1 MTQHIARQLLALSLI
16 FVAVPALATISET
29 KEEKAPPPHSSAGK
43 ITSHS
48 KHDTTLGKMSA
59 SDRAEARRKHTALAR
74 SASRARAQERS
85 AVSRSRKA
93 SDQKISRT
101 LAYNKRRQPAIDLA
115 QNRLNEAKA
124 LVAEYSPSN
133 QPRNSLLTT
142 PDQPARFGNRFT
154 LADKSQTVGSPLSG
168 LSNELPG
175 GSEQKPV
182 ANTTEYARLQETA
195 YSFLGA
201 RYVFGGDRED
211 ALDCSSFT
219 QQVFRKM
226 GINLPRT
233 AREQFAVGQV
243 VQKGDLQK
251 GDLLFFETYAPG
263 ASHVGI
269 YIGDRK
275 MVHASSADHAV
286 VVSSLDQP
294 RFLSK
299 YIGARRMSNDL
310 YIRDTAQ
317 IDDLVA
323 SLDKSEDAP
332 STSAPEL
339 N

>member
-1 MTQHIARQLLALSLI
+1 MILHIAKSLFLALLFLS
-16 FVAVPALATISET
+16 VAVPAIGTISESKET
-29 KEEKAPPPHSSAGK
+29 KALSTPTHSSSRK
-43 ITSHS
+43 IPSHG
-48 KHDTTLGKMSA
+48 KHDRPPDKKSA
-59 SDRAEARRKHTALAR
+59 LDRSEARKKHTALAK
-74 SASRARAQERS
+74 SVSRARSREQSTA
-85 AVSRSRKA
+85 SRSRKTP
-93 SDQKISRT
+93 DEIIYRT

-115 QNRLNEAKA
+115 KNKLNAVKA
-124 LVAEYSPSN
+124 LVAEYEPSYN
-133 QPRNSLLTT
+133 PRHSLLTT
-142 PDQPARFGNRFT
+142 PDQTAQFSKRFT
-154 LADKSQTVGSPLSG
+154 LVDKSLSVGAPLSR
-168 LSNELPG
+168 LSTELPAE
-175 GSEQKPV
+175 SQQKPGS
-182 ANTTEYARLQETA
+182 NTTEFARLQETA

-201 RYVFGGDRED
+201 RYVFGGNRED

-233 AREQFAVGQV
+233 AREQFEAGQM

-275 MVHASSADHAV
+275 MVHASSADRAV

-294 RFLSK
+294 RFLSS
-299 YIGARRMSNDL
+299 YIGARRMSKDV
-310 YIRDTAQ
+310 YIRDNAQ

-323 SLDKSEDAP
+323 SLDKTTKTGP
-332 STSAPEL
+332 V